1 MKNKKITF
9 KDSNLIDQITKM
21 HDALIKTL
29 ELLRDG
35 DAEPYQADN
44 LETLITEILFN
55 LKGTYE
61 NN

>member
-1 MKNKKITF
+1 MKKLN
-9 KDSNLIDQITKM
+9 DRLIDQAQKM
-21 HDALIKTL
+21 HDALIQTL

-44 LETLITEILFN
+44 LETLITEILVN
-55 LKGTYE
+55 LEGTYE

>member
-1 MKNKKITF
+1 MKKFITN
-9 KDSNLIDQITKM
+9 DRLIDQAPKM

-35 DAEPYQADN
+35 DAEPYQADA
-44 LETLITEILFN
+44 LDILITEILNN
-55 LKGTYE
+55 LEGTYE